1 MNRSRLATYAIGIA
15 VATALTGCGG
25 SDGGDGG
32 DGGSSDFA
40 DEKPADIVAAT
51 QKAMGDLESLSISG
65 ETSADGETAN
75 LDLQLSSSGDCTG
88 TISFDTTGTI
98 EILGVGE
105 DRWFKGDESFWST
118 TGIPDTSSVLD
129 KWVIDAQDDFA
140 QFCAIDDFVGE
151 MFQDDTDE
159 TFTSKGIESLDGD
172 DVIAIEQDDATEGIS
187 TGYVLVDEPHYMVK
201 VEKEGDNGGTIT
213 FSGFDEEF
221 EVTAPSADEIV
232 DLDQLG

>member
-1 MNRSRLATYAIGIA
+1 MKHSKLATYAVGIA
-15 VATALTGCGG
+15 VAAALAGCGG
-25 SDGGDGG
+25 SD

-40 DEKPADIVAAT
+40 DGKTADIVDAAS
-51 QKAMGDLESLSISG
+51 KAMGDLESLSISG
-65 ETSADGETAN
+65 ETKQGGESAT

-98 EILGVGE
+98 EILGVGD

-118 TGIPDTSSVLD
+118 TGIPDTSMVLD

-140 QFCAIDDFVGE
+140 QFCNVDDFVGQ
-151 MFQDDTDE
+151 MFEDDTEE
-159 TFTSKGIESLDGD
+159 TFKSKGTDSVDGD
-172 DVIAIEQDDATEGIS
+172 DVVVVEQDDAEEGVS
-187 TGYVLVDEPHYMVK
+187 TGYILVNDPHYMVK
-201 VEKEGDNGGTIT
+201 VEKEGDDGGTIT

-221 EVTAPSADEIV
+221 EVTAPGADEIV